1 MAERRCRMGEPISM
15 RRTIPEKP
23 QVANE
28 SKARKTLPVRASV
41 LVASILAA
49 GTLFAAAQPT
59 TQAPAA
65 STVTH
70 KASHPHKRPS
80 AAHPPAPSVQAA
92 PTPAAPPA
100 PVLPKWPAND
110 HPVEATIVWDSNG
123 LRIEASNSSLG
134 QILKDV
140 ATVTG
145 SKVEGLG
152 SDQRIFGSF
161 GPGKAR
167 DVLSQ
172 LLDGSG
178 YNVLMIGDQGQ
189 GTPREVVLSAQRKGD
204 APQVSYDQTA
214 SNGENTDN
222 DEQPVPQPQ
231 PQPPPQPVPPNI
243 RNGFEPGA
251 PPRTPQQIMQ
261 EMQQRQQQI
270 EQMQQ
275 QANPPQ

>member
-1 MAERRCRMGEPISM
+1 M
-15 RRTIPEKP
+15 RTTIPAQS

-28 SKARKTLPVRASV
+28 RKARKMLPCRAPV
-41 LVASILAA
+41 LVAMILGV
-49 GTLFAAAQPT
+49 GTLFAAGQSTA
-59 TQAPAA
+59 QAPAE
-65 STVTH
+65 STPTH
-70 KASHPHKRPS
+70 KPSHPRKRPS
-80 AAHPPAPSVQAA
+80 VAHPPAPSIQAA
-92 PTPAAPPA
+92 PTPVAPPA
-100 PVLPKWPAND
+100 PVLPNWPAND
-110 HPVEATIVWDSNG
+110 HPAEATVVWDRQG

-134 QILKDV
+134 QILRDV
-140 ATVTG
+140 ATATG
-145 SKVEGLG
+145 AKVEGLG

-189 GTPREVVLSAQRKGD
+189 GTPREIVLSAQPKGD
-204 APQVSYDQTA
+204 APQVSNNQTA

-222 DEQPVPQPQ
+222 DEQPLPQVQ
-231 PQPPPQPVPPNI
+231 PQPPPPQPRQPTPNT